1 MDLTMIAAKVC
12 EPELISY
19 RKSFIVD
26 KDMHKLITINQK
38 LNHYSKLFLK
48 CAKKVYN

>member
-26 KDMHKLITINQK
+26 KDMHKLITINQN
-38 LNHYSKLFLK
+38 NHPGNSSR
-48 CAKKVYN
+48 N